1 MNGPRITQIT
11 RMATKT
17 GEIDGLTD
25 ATTPEKRHPGK
36 SLIPQP
42 LAVELPSNCQPVASK
57 FLLNWES

>member
-42 LAVELPSNCQPVASK
+42 LAVELPASG
-57 FLLNWES
+57 

>member
-1 MNGPRITQIT
+1 MSGPQITRIT

-42 LAVELPSNCQPVASK
+42 LAVELPSNCQPVTRS
-57 FLLNWES
+57 FPLNWES

>member
-1 MNGPRITQIT
+1 MNGPQITRIT

-17 GEIDGLTD
+17 EEIDGLTD
-25 ATTPEKRHPGK
+25 ATTREKRHPGK

-42 LAVELPSNCQPVASK
+42 LAVELPSNCQSVASK

>member
-1 MNGPRITQIT
+1 MNGPQITRIT

-17 GEIDGLTD
+17 EEIDGLTA

>member
-1 MNGPRITQIT
+1 MNGPQIT

-17 GEIDGLTD
+17 EEIDGLTD
-25 ATTPEKRHPGK
+25 ATTREKRHSGK

-42 LAVELPSNCQPVASK
+42 LAVELPLNCQPVASK

>member
-1 MNGPRITQIT
+1 MSSPRITRNT

-25 ATTPEKRHPGK
+25 ATTPKERHPGN

-57 FLLNWES
+57 SLLDLES